1 MKEEFS
7 SGASW
12 NSAAVYGLV
21 MAVATIALDYLC
33 GLTALAGG
41 FAAVLL
47 STVAKIAKIVACLW
61 LFRLLMLKFFS
72 SFKTDYTHF
81 YHFGMKVALFSSIIV
96 AGFSLVQITVINPDE
111 FNQLYRQ
118 ALESNPMLDANSRAV
133 AENMMSSLPA
143 MMFFFNLVYCFLW
156 GWTLSSVY
164 AKAAFPPDEFGDRT
178 GNGGDEGNGW
188 NGDDRWNGGSGS
200 YTDAD
205 DEESDNQ

>member
-47 STVAKIAKIVACLW
+47 STVAKIAKILACLW
-61 LFRLLMLKFFS
+61 LFRVLMLKFFN

-96 AGFSLVQITVINPDE
+96 AGFSLAQITVINPDE

-118 ALESNPMLDANSRAV
+118 ALESNPMLDANSRAM
-133 AENMMSSLPA
+133 AENMMASLPA

-164 AKAAFPPDEFGDRT
+164 AKAVFPPDEFGDRS
-178 GNGGDEGNGW
+178 GNGGDEGDGW
-188 NGDDRWNGGSGS
+188 NSGSG
-200 YTDAD
+200 TDAD
-205 DEESDNQ
+205 DDADNEKSDNQ